1 MWVFYLAMPMSLTL
15 IWSATVLPKT
25 ALFVLTV
32 VISFDLRAVRL
43 ITDIVQ
49 FCTQIYRLIIN
60 RFVCLIQCSKLIGS
74 P

>member
-1 MWVFYLAMPMSLTL
+1 MGFLFGHAMSLTL

-49 FCTQIYRLIIN
+49 FCTQNL
-60 RFVCLIQCSKLIGS
+60 
-74 P
+74 

>member
-43 ITDIVQ
+43 LILYS
-49 FCTQIYRLIIN
+49 FALKIYRLIIN